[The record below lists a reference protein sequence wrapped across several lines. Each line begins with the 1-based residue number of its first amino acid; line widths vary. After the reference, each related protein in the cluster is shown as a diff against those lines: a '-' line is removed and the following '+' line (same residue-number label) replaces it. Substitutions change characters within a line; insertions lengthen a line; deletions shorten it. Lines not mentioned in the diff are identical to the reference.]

1 MSPTSKDK
9 PSDEEIHHEE
19 SETLRSLSK
28 FKLQIP
34 SQGVLLSPRGTPVS
48 SPHNTG
54 TYTAE
59 QMLKIQTDLN
69 NGVPVEAIGKL
80 DATPEQVPVKKTVKS
95 SPDEQPQRTPLLKT
109 PSFHYITNGTGPI
122 SSRSSR
128 GSNNYQK
135 LRTLF
140 SNHSNGSSGLLSA
153 TVEGVRPHSSILR
166 SNLNT
171 KYSQQYQQ
179 QEMLYLNGINKFK
192 NRYRVNDDYYNKSV
206 DIEDDEDPSEVTVD
220 EDPEAL
226 KIQDKFEEFQED
238 LSQDDS
244 KEFKALKALSQQV
257 GMTSNEWEK
266 SSEYRLDST
275 VLLDILN
282 QSDDIQLKHTDDN
295 AAILE
300 RLEWQSLLQSVLT
313 GDVLTGEKTKL
324 IKPLNEVEGESYLRA
339 SYKEDLWIGI
349 RSKLFGRTEEDQKRL
364 VQYHRS
370 LVDEIL
376 DEIMNFRLEMPEDIQ
391 NSPYI
396 TQVRFGFDKVN
407 DLLNRYERCQELWRT
422 QKEMENEKPLCGTPE
437 FTSRLHALIA
447 WTSITSAIE
456 RESDVL
462 KKWVGN
468 DDLDILRSPGPSS
481 AGSELP
487 EPESHDDQ
495 DHSDSESSSNRNKNG
510 NIFKEDRS
518 FVERI
523 MKEKDIADLFNKRLF
538 ASCAHWT
545 FKAKESY
552 LEYQQYFE
560 KLNLPSY
567 VDSLL
572 VLAMFPSKL
581 MKELVNT
588 RLSYAKKLKN
598 PTMMMIDQVLE
609 DFKLYITLALEIRSS
624 FLEYCSPREG
634 WISSLDYQDANFDNA
649 ILECVHH
656 YLLLLNRKLLDSPK
670 TSKSFRT
677 FKEPEELEREWS
689 FLQNLGFYIEGGS
702 AEVATQFSIL
712 TSKLVAR
719 LHQYM
724 QQQFQGPPYDGTP
737 LDKHKM
743 VRWYTSMMENFG
755 QLKRKFFRFH
765 AILNFHFEN
774 SILYNLNGARMK
786 KFLDMLKESNH
797 VLYHNAQLAEEG
809 IYVFASESIASK
821 PYEVSRILKSSHLGV
836 DFSKIPKRHLEAAEN
851 YTYYAEPIY
860 AEAEHFGENQNEFDE
875 SYDYVLVVYPAKAMM
890 WDGIVLPLDLTSLP
904 VGNLDK
910 GKVLL
915 ISKGGSSS
923 KVEHCANW
931 FKECVGNTIGSA
943 VGKRCSLPKVQRELQ
958 VISKQFFRM
967 SCFVIDAVPSVRN
980 QCRGIA
986 DTQELANTVFT
997 YVRDAGRDFL
1007 RTFDNA
1013 RKSVLILK
1021 LLQFAIE
1028 WLSFIVDDCIPTD
1041 PKTFRWCVSALE
1053 FAMDITTGFNIL
1065 TLDSEKFYR
1074 LKDKV
1079 AGCMSLLIS
1088 HFDIMGARTKEM
1100 QKKRMLNYQS
1110 ISEKDLFTLDDES
1123 LSSLREHIM
1132 YQIGRLEEER
1142 RLLQVEQQSVGRVLD
1157 DTDTDNQFLTYLAS
1171 SFSSVS
1177 IRWQKGKFLGGG
1189 TFGSVYASINLDTGG
1204 ALAVKEI
1211 RFQDRQSIKSIV
1223 PAIKGEMTVLEMLSH
1238 PNIVQFFGVEVHRD
1252 RVYIFMEYCSGGSL
1266 ASLLEYGRIEDES
1279 VIQLYTLQMLEGLA
1293 YLHQFGIVHRDIKP
1307 ENILLDHMGVIKFVD
1322 FGSAKVIAMA
1332 AHGNTSTTTGGSSG
1346 SGGNGGNGSGSGTAT
1361 LNSILHSGRK
1371 TQALTGTPMYMSP
1384 ETIRGETIG
1393 KFGAIDIWSLGCCLL
1408 EMATGRRP
1416 WANLDNEFAVM
1427 YHIAAG
1433 HLPQFP
1439 SNDQLSIQGQHFLA
1453 KCLDIDPT
1461 KRLTAVELL
1470 QDPWI
1475 QAIRN
1480 EAFSDSSNSSTTE
1493 LSGEH
1498 TPV

>member
-1 MSPTSKDK
+1 MSPTNKELPNNGDMH
-9 PSDEEIHHEE
+9 PEE

-28 FKLQIP
+28 LKLQVP

-48 SPHNTG
+48 SPNSTR
-54 TYTAE
+54 TFTAD
-59 QMLKIQTDLN
+59 QMLKLHTDLN
-69 NGVPVEAIGKL
+69 NGVPVEEVGRL
-80 DATPEQVPVKKTVKS
+80 ETTPEQTSSKKPAKT
-95 SPDEQPQRTPLLKT
+95 SPEEPQRIPLLKT
-109 PSFHYITNGTGPI
+109 PSFHYFSTGNGQSGT
-122 SSRSSR
+122 RSSR
-128 GSNNYQK
+128 TISNYQK
-135 LRTLF
+135 LRSLL
-140 SNHSNGSSGLLSA
+140 SNHNGSSGA
-153 TVEGVRPHSSILR
+153 VESVRPHSSILR

-179 QEMLYLNGINKFK
+179 QEMVYLNGINKFK
-192 NRYRVNDDYYNKSV
+192 NRYKVNDDYYNKSV
-206 DIEDDEDPSEVTVD
+206 DIDDDDESTEATAD
-220 EDPEAL
+220 EDLEAV
-226 KIQDKFEEFQED
+226 KSQDTFDPYEAEEES
-238 LSQDDS
+238 LDDS
-244 KEFKALKALSQQV
+244 KELKALRALSKQV
-257 GMTSNEWEK
+257 GMTDNQWEK
-266 SSEYRLDST
+266 PSEYKLDSS

-282 QSDDIQLKHTDDN
+282 QSDDIQLKHTEDN
-295 AAILE
+295 GTILE
-300 RLEWQSLLQSVLT
+300 RLEWHLLLQSVLT

-324 IKPLNEVEGESYLRA
+324 IKPLGDMEGENYLRV
-339 SYKEDLWIGI
+339 SYKEDLWLGI

-364 VQYHRS
+364 VLFHRG
-370 LVDEIL
+370 LVDETL
-376 DEIMNFRLEMPEDIQ
+376 EKIMNFRLEMPEHIQ
-391 NSPYI
+391 SSPYW
-396 TQVRFGFDKVN
+396 TQVKFAFDQVN
-407 DLLNRYERCQELWRT
+407 EILEKFERCQELWRT
-422 QKEMENEKPLCGTPE
+422 QKEMENEKPLCGTLE
-437 FTSRLHALIA
+437 FTNRLHAMIA
-447 WTSITSAIE
+447 WTSVTCAIE
-456 RESDVL
+456 RESNVL
-462 KKWVGN
+462 KSWVGN
-468 DDLDILRSPGPSS
+468 EDLDILRLPTPTSTV
-481 AGSELP
+481 SEQQH
-487 EPESHDDQ
+487 PESE
-495 DHSDSESSSNRNKNG
+495 DHSEDEGNSPKGKNSV
-510 NIFKEDRS
+510 IFKEDRS

-523 MKEKDIADLFNKRLF
+523 MKEKDIEDLFNKRLF

-545 FKAKESY
+545 FKAKESF

-560 KLNLPSY
+560 KLNLPTY

-588 RLSYAKKLKN
+588 RLSYAKKLRN

-609 DFKLYITLALEIRSS
+609 DFKLYITLALEIRAS

-634 WISSLDYQDANFDNA
+634 WISLPDYQDADFDSA

-656 YLLLLNRKLLDSPK
+656 YLILLNRKLLDSPK
-670 TSKSFRT
+670 SSKSFRT

-702 AEVATQFSIL
+702 AEVATQFTIL

-719 LHQYM
+719 LNHYV
-724 QQQFQGPPYDGTP
+724 QQQFQGPPYDGAP

-765 AILNFHFEN
+765 AILQFHFQN
-774 SILYNLNGARMK
+774 SMLYNLNGARMK

-797 VLYHNAQLAEEG
+797 VLYHSESLAEEG
-809 IYVFASESIASK
+809 VYIFASESIANK
-821 PYEVSRILKSSHLGV
+821 PHEVSRILKSTHLGV
-836 DFSKIPKRHLEAAEN
+836 DFNKIPKRHLEAVSN
-851 YTYYAEPIY
+851 YNYYAEEMY
-860 AEAEHFGENQNEFDE
+860 LEDQYQTNEEGVFEE

-890 WDGIVLPLDLTSLP
+890 WDGNVIPFQLDSLP
-904 VGNLDK
+904 IGNLDK
-910 GKVLL
+910 GRVLL
-915 ISKGGSSS
+915 ISKGGSVS
-923 KVEHCANW
+923 KIDDCANW
-931 FKECVGNTIGSA
+931 FKECVGNSIGSA
-943 VGKRCSLPKVQRELQ
+943 VSKRCSLPRVQRELQ
-958 VISKQFFRM
+958 IISKQFFKM
-967 SCFVIDAVPSVRN
+967 SCHVIDAMPSVRN

-986 DTQELANTVFT
+986 DSQELANTVFT
-997 YVRDAGRDFL
+997 YIRDSGRDFM
-1007 RTFDNA
+1007 RFFDSTRRSA
-1013 RKSVLILK
+1013 LILK

-1041 PKTFRWCVSALE
+1041 PKTFRWSVAALE
-1053 FAMDITTGFNIL
+1053 FATEITTGLNIL
-1065 TLDSEKFYR
+1065 TLESEKFYR

-1088 HFDIMGARTKEM
+1088 HFDIMGARTKEL
-1100 QKKRMLNYQS
+1100 QKKRMLNYHLRTG
-1110 ISEKDLFTLDDES
+1110 KDLFTLDDES

-1132 YQIGRLEEER
+1132 YQVSRLEEDR
-1142 RLLQVEQQSVGRVLD
+1142 RHLQVEQQSVGRVLD

-1332 AHGNTSTTTGGSSG
+1332 AQGGSVSTPGGNTTATNSGNSS
-1346 SGGNGGNGSGSGTAT
+1346 NNNSGTAT

-1384 ETIRGETIG
+1384 ETIRGEAIG
-1393 KFGAIDIWSLGCCLL
+1393 RFGSIDIWSLGCCLL

-1439 SNDQLSIQGQHFLA
+1439 TNDQLSPQGQMFLA

-1461 KRLTAVELL
+1461 KRHTAVELL

-1480 EAFSDSSNSSTTE
+1480 EAFSESSNSSSTD
-1493 LSGEH
+1493 LPSGEQ
-1498 TPV
+1498 TPS